1 MKKSSLIFF
10 ILFLLSPV
18 HGPRSTVPSPSPIYR
33 IQIDGYI
40 IHPITAEYIEK
51 ALERAEKEKAQALL
65 IVMDTPGG
73 LLESTREIVKKI
85 MNAPLPVIVYVAPPG
100 SRAASAGVFIT
111 LAAHVAAM
119 APTTHI
125 GAAHPVELGEGDRN
139 PFKDL
144 GKKEEPKDEKKKE
157 KPPPETSPMTEK
169 IMQDTLA
176 WVENIAKARGRNV
189 EWAKKAVQE
198 SDSITEEKALKLG
211 VIDLIAQSEAELLE
225 KIDGKT
231 ITVNNDRQI
240 TLATKEAAV
249 QTIELNWRQSL
260 LNVLI
265 NPSIAYILLTLGFY
279 GLLFEIT
286 HPGSWAPGVA
296 GLICI
301 LLAFYSFHIIPTDYA
316 GIILTVTGLALLGA
330 ELFVTSAGLLAVGGF
345 VCLFFGA
352 VFLVDQPAEFLE
364 LSLHVVIPT
373 LAASAAIFGLLFTL
387 VLRSTRQKVTTGEE
401 AFAGAIGEA
410 DSDIGPNGGKVF
422 IQGEL
427 WDAVSDQPI
436 AKGEKVEILKLANL
450 KLWVKRSQ

>member
-1 MKKSSLIFF
+1 MKKNSFGFCLA
-10 ILFLLSPV
+10 LFLSWNAY
-18 HGPRSTVPSPSPIYR
+18 SAAPIYR
-33 IQIDGYI
+33 VAIDGYI

-51 ALERAEKEKAQALL
+51 ALERAQQEKAQALL

-85 MNAPLPVIVYVAPPG
+85 MNANVPVIVFVAPPG

-119 APTTHI
+119 APSTHI
-125 GAAHPVELGEGDRN
+125 GAAHPVELGEGEQN

-144 GKKEEPKDEKKKE
+144 MKKEEPEAEKKKE
-157 KPPPETSPMTEK
+157 KPPPETSPMIEK

-189 EWAKKAVQE
+189 EWAQKAVRE

-211 VIDLIAQSEAELLE
+211 VIDLIAMSEQELLA
-225 KIDGKT
+225 KIDGK
-231 ITVNNDRQI
+231 II
-240 TLATKEAAV
+240 TLPNDQQVTLNSKDASV

-265 NPSIAYILLTLGFY
+265 NPNIAYILLTLGFY

-296 GLICI
+296 GLICL
-301 LLAFYSFHIIPTDYA
+301 LLAFYSFHIIPTNYA

-330 ELFVTSAGLLAVGGF
+330 ELFITSSGLLAIGGF

-352 VFLVDQPAEFLE
+352 VFLVDQPAEFLK
-364 LSLHVVIPT
+364 LSLHVVVPT
-373 LAASAAIFGLLFTL
+373 LVASAAIFGLLFTL
-387 VLRSTRQKVTTGEE
+387 VLRSLRQKVATGEE
-401 AFAGAIGEA
+401 AMVGASGVA
-410 DSDIGPNGGKVF
+410 DSDIGPSGGKVF
-422 IQGEL
+422 IDGEL
-427 WDAVSDQPI
+427 WDATAQEPV
-436 AKGEKVEILKLANL
+436 AKGEKVEILKLENF
-450 KLWVKRSQ
+450 KLCVKKSS

>member
-1 MKKSSLIFF
+1 MKRNNFFLSLF
-10 ILFLLSPV
+10 FLLILSAN
-18 HGPRSTVPSPSPIYR
+18 TWATAPIYR
-33 IQIDGYI
+33 IQIEDYI

-51 ALERAEKEKAQALL
+51 ALEQAEREKAQALL

-73 LLESTREIVKKI
+73 LLESTRQIVKKI
-85 MNAPLPVIVYVAPPG
+85 MNAPIPVIVYVAPAG

-119 APTTHI
+119 APSTHI
-125 GAAHPVELGEGDRN
+125 GAAHPVELGEGERN

-144 GKKEEPKDEKKKE
+144 GKKEEPESKEKKKE
-157 KPPPETSPMTEK
+157 PPAETSPMIAK
-169 IMQDTLA
+169 VMQDTLA

-189 EWAKKAVQE
+189 EWAKRAVKE
-198 SDSITEEKALKLG
+198 SESVTAEQALQLG
-211 VIDLIAQSEAELLE
+211 VIDLIAESEPELLA
-225 KIDGKT
+225 KIDGKK
-231 ITVNNDRQI
+231 IALNNKTEV
-240 TLATKEAAV
+240 TLKTKEASV
-249 QTIELNWRQSL
+249 QTIPLNWRQSL

-265 NPSIAYILLTLGFY
+265 NPNIAYILLTLGFY

-296 GLICI
+296 GLICL
-301 LLAFYSFHIIPTDYA
+301 LLAFYSFHIIPTGYA
-316 GIILTVTGLALLGA
+316 GIILTVVGLALLAA

-387 VLRSTRQKVTTGEE
+387 VLRSVRQKVATGEE

-410 DSDIGPNGGKVF
+410 DSDISPSGGKVF
-422 IQGEL
+422 VQGEL
-427 WDAVSDQPI
+427 WDAVADEPI
-436 AKGEKVEILKLANL
+436 AKGEKVEILKLENF
-450 KLWVKRSQ
+450 KLMVKKA